1 MCIRDSDHIET
12 FLTVLNYGSI
22 SAAAENLHVA
32 QSTVSIRI
40 QQLEEELGTPLFL
53 RQKGHRNI
61 ELTPYGTAFVP
72 IASQWT
78 SLWRDSQNLKTLANI
93 NTLTVASVDAVN
105 NYTFVPLFNRHIN
118 QFPNI
123 RLTIRTH
130 HSDEIHGLVSNR
142 IADIGFVF
150 SRSPYPDI
158 VSKPVYRELMYL
170 ICHKDSPYYDGI
182 KCSELEPEKEIFLRW
197 GIDYQQWHDRHFNP
211 EKYTLLNVNTGSM
224 LQHYLNI
231 PGRWAVA
238 PMSVVRAISHRTNL
252 TFHTLAEP
260 PTPRICYMLIN
271 RYSTVRRREAI
282 DIFRDELEDFIE
294 QSRDICSFEDWMLS
308 EPNRIKLKS

>member
-1 MCIRDSDHIET
+1 MTYEQIET
-12 FLTVLNYGSI
+12 FLTVLTHGNI
-22 SAAAENLHVA
+22 SAAAENLCVV
-32 QSTVSIRI
+32 QSTVSTRI
-40 QQLEEELGTPLFL
+40 QQLEEELGTPLFI
-53 RQKGHRNI
+53 RKKGHRNI
-61 ELTPYGTAFVP
+61 ELTPYGNAFVP

-105 NYTFVPLFNRHIN
+105 NYTFVPLFNSHIN
-118 QFPNI
+118 NYPNI
-123 RLTIRTH
+123 RLTIQTH

-158 VSKPVYRELMYL
+158 ISKPVYRELMYL

-182 KCSELEPEKEIFLRW
+182 KCSELEPENEIFLRW
-197 GIDYQQWHDRHFNP
+197 GIDYQQWHDRYFNP
-211 EKYTLLNVNTGSM
+211 ERYSLVSVNTGSM
-224 LQHYLNI
+224 LQHYLKV
-231 PGRWAVA
+231 PGRWAIA
-238 PMSVVRAISHRTNL
+238 PMSVVRAISHRSNL

-271 RYSTVRRREAI
+271 RYPTARRLEAVNV
-282 DIFRDELEDFIE
+282 FKAELEEFIINS
-294 QSRDICSFEDWMLS
+294 QDICSFEEWMLS
-308 EPNRIKLKS
+308 DTNKKI

>member
-1 MCIRDSDHIET
+1 MTYDHIET

-22 SAAAENLHVA
+22 SAAAENLCVV
-32 QSTVSIRI
+32 QSTVSTRI
-40 QQLEEELGTPLFL
+40 QQLEEELGTKLFL

-78 SLWRDSQNLKTLANI
+78 SLWRNSQNLKTLANI

-105 NYTFVPLFNRHIN
+105 NYTFVPLFNSHVEKY
-118 QFPNI
+118 PNI

-130 HSDEIHGLVSNR
+130 HSDEIHGLVSSR

-150 SRSPYPDI
+150 SRSPYQEI
-158 VSKPVYRELMYL
+158 ISKPVYRELMYL
-170 ICHKDSPYYDGI
+170 ICHKDSLYYDGI
-182 KCSELEPEKEIFLRW
+182 KCSELDPENEIFLRW

-224 LQHYLNI
+224 LQHYLHVL
-231 PGRWAVA
+231 GRWAIA

-271 RYSTVRRREAI
+271 RYPTARRREAI
-282 DIFRDELEDFIE
+282 DVFKEKLENFIQ

-308 EPNRIKLKS
+308 EPARVNS

>member
-1 MCIRDSDHIET
+1 MTYEQIET
-12 FLTVLNYGSI
+12 FLTVLTYGNI
-22 SAAAENLHVA
+22 SAAAENLRVV
-32 QSTVSIRI
+32 QSTVSTRIR
-40 QQLEEELGTPLFL
+40 QLEEELGTPLFI

-61 ELTPYGTAFVP
+61 ELTPYGKAFVP
-72 IASQWT
+72 IAGQWT

-105 NYTFVPLFNRHIN
+105 NYTFVPLFNSHISN
-118 QFPNI
+118 YPNI
-123 RLTIRTH
+123 RLTIQTH

-158 VSKPVYRELMYL
+158 ISKPVYRELMYL
-170 ICHKDSPYYDGI
+170 ICHKNSPYHDGI
-182 KCSELEPEKEIFLRW
+182 KCSELEPENEIFLRW

-211 EKYTLLNVNTGSM
+211 EKYPLVSVNTGSM
-224 LQHYLNI
+224 LQHYLNV
-231 PGRWAVA
+231 PGRWAIA
-238 PMSVVRAISHRTNL
+238 PMSVVRAISHRSNL

-271 RYSTVRRREAI
+271 RYPTARRLEAVN
-282 DIFRDELEDFIE
+282 IFKNELEKFIAE
-294 QSRDICSFEDWMLS
+294 SQDICSFENWMLS
-308 EPNRIKLKS
+308 DNNSNVSK

>member
-1 MCIRDSDHIET
+1 MTYEQIET
-12 FLTVLNYGSI
+12 FLTVLTYGNI
-22 SAAAENLHVA
+22 SAAAENLRVV
-32 QSTVSIRI
+32 QSTVSTRIR
-40 QQLEEELGTPLFL
+40 QLEEELGTPLFI

-61 ELTPYGTAFVP
+61 ELTPYGKAFVP
-72 IASQWT
+72 IAGRWT

-105 NYTFVPLFNRHIN
+105 NYTFVPLFNSHISN
-118 QFPNI
+118 YPNI
-123 RLTIRTH
+123 RLTIQTH

-158 VSKPVYRELMYL
+158 ISKPVYRELMYL
-170 ICHKDSPYYDGI
+170 ICHKNSPYHDGI
-182 KCSELEPEKEIFLRW
+182 KCSELEPENEIFLRW

-211 EKYTLLNVNTGSM
+211 EKYPLVSVNTGSM
-224 LQHYLNI
+224 LQHYLNV
-231 PGRWAVA
+231 PGRWAIA
-238 PMSVVRAISHRTNL
+238 PMSVVRAISHRSNL

-271 RYSTVRRREAI
+271 RYPTARRLEAVN
-282 DIFRDELEDFIE
+282 IFKNELEKFIAE
-294 QSRDICSFEDWMLS
+294 SQDICSFEDWMLS
-308 EPNRIKLKS
+308 DNNSNVSK